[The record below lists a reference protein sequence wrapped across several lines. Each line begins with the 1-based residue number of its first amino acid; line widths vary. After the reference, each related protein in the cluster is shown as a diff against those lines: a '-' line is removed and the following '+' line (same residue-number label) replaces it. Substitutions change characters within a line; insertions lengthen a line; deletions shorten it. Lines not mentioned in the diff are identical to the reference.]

1 MKQLSLEEVEYLAHR
16 LTQELMSFD
25 EPLPEFSTRYKG
37 KLESCLEQ
45 PFQTFDGEDLYPGL
59 VNKAAVLFY
68 LITKN
73 HPFENGNK
81 RMAVTTTLLF
91 LFKNDHWLEIEPM
104 VLYEIAIRVA
114 DSKPQ
119 EKDKIITILKDF
131 FGEFIIGRK

>member
-1 MKQLSLEEVEYLAHR
+1 
-16 LTQELMSFD
+16 
-25 EPLPEFSTRYKG
+25 
-37 KLESCLEQ
+37 
-45 PFQTFDGEDLYPGL
+45 
-59 VNKAAVLFY
+59 
-68 LITKN
+68 
-73 HPFENGNK
+73 
-81 RMAVTTTLLF
+81 MAVTTTLLF